1 MCYTTYV
8 SSYSDKNTDIQK
20 ALTGFGLHSEE
31 IALYIALLE
40 LGSQPASVLAKQADL
55 KRGHTYNILT
65 RLMERGVVQSHEKNG
80 VKYFTGCAPASLLS
94 MLERREEDLERTKAM
109 LLDSLP
115 LLQKL
120 SYPLVLPPKVRLFQ
134 GVESMKEIYNDS
146 LQHAEGVIHAFGD
159 FAHFFPRERNIDL
172 NEWIWRYCERRAA
185 KGIWYEGIVNKS
197 ADSDIAFK
205 KRREHKRRLKMLKGL
220 DLPVEVNIYG
230 NRVAIM
236 SSSHDLVGL
245 IIEDQ
250 PIADTLRNL
259 HKAFWKTLPE
269 YSL

>member
-1 MCYTTYV
+1 M
-8 SSYSDKNTDIQK
+8 SSHRDKNIDIQK
-20 ALTGFGLHSEE
+20 ALSDFGLSPEE

-40 LGSQPASVLAKQADL
+40 LGSQPASVLAKQAGL

-65 RLMERGVVQSHEKNG
+65 RLMERGVVQSHEKDG
-80 VKYFTGCAPASLLS
+80 VKYFMGCAPASLLS

-120 SYPLVLPPKVRLFQ
+120 SHPLVLPPKVRLFQ

-146 LQHAEGVIHAFGD
+146 LSHAEGVIHAFGD
-159 FAHFFPRERNIDL
+159 FAHFFPRERNVDL
-172 NEWIWRYCERRAA
+172 NDWIWRYCERRAA